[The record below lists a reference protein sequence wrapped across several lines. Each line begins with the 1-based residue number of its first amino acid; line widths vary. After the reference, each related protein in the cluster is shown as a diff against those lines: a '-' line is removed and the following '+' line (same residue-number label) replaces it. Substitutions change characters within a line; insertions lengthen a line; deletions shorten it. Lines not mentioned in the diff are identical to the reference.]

1 MIIDKKEQRKA
12 ALGARRALSAGERA
26 VFSKKICSRI
36 ARTKA
41 FKNAGT
47 ILAYLAT
54 WDEADLSSLCE
65 KAVKLGKK
73 VAYPVSYKGGI
84 MEAFVPDG
92 PDSLVKGLL
101 GITAP
106 DPERSKLLAPED
118 IDLVLVPLVA
128 FDEEKH
134 RLGHGGGYYDRYLP
148 KCSKADLIAVAF
160 EAQKLKEIAT
170 DSYDVLMKTIVTE
183 EKVY

>member
-1 MIIDKKEQRKA
+1 MIKDKKEQRKA
-12 ALGARRALSAGERA
+12 ALAARRALSAGERA

-36 ARTKA
+36 VRTNA
-41 FKNAGT
+41 FRNAKT

-54 WDEADLSSLCE
+54 WDEVDLSSLCE
-65 KAVKLGKK
+65 KAQKLGKT

-84 MEAFVPDG
+84 MEAFVPNG
-92 PDSLVKGLL
+92 PESLKTGLL

-106 DPERSKLLAPED
+106 DPEESVLLAPQD

-148 KCSKADLIAVAF
+148 KCTKAQLIAVAF
-160 EAQKLKEIAT
+160 EAQKLEEIAV

-183 EKVY
+183 KKVY

>member
-65 KAVKLGKK
+65 KAVKQGKK
-73 VAYPVSYKGGI
+73 VAYPVSYKDGI
-84 MEAFVPDG
+84 MEA
-92 PDSLVKGLL
+92 
-101 GITAP
+101 
-106 DPERSKLLAPED
+106 
-118 IDLVLVPLVA
+118 
-128 FDEEKH
+128 
-134 RLGHGGGYYDRYLP
+134 
-148 KCSKADLIAVAF
+148 
-160 EAQKLKEIAT
+160 
-170 DSYDVLMKTIVTE
+170 
-183 EKVY
+183 

>member
-12 ALGARRALSAGERA
+12 ALAARRALSAGERA
-26 VFSKKICSRI
+26 VFSKKICGRI

-41 FKNAGT
+41 FRNANT

-54 WDEADLSSLCE
+54 WDEVDLSILCE
-65 KAVKLGKK
+65 KAVKQGKE
-73 VAYPVSYKGGI
+73 VAYPVSYKDGI

-92 PDSLVKGLL
+92 PESLVKGLL

-106 DPERSKLLAPED
+106 DPERSELLKPED

-128 FDEEKH
+128 FDEEKR

-148 KCSKADLIAVAF
+148 KCTNAKFVLVAF
-160 EAQKLKEIAT
+160 EAQKLPQIVT
-170 DSYDVLMKTIVTE
+170 DPHDVLMNVLVTE
-183 EKVY
+183 DRIY

>member
-12 ALGARRALSAGERA
+12 ALAARRALSAGERA

-36 ARTKA
+36 SRTKA
-41 FKNAGT
+41 FREAGT

-54 WDEADLSSLCE
+54 WDEADLSILCE

-73 VAYPVSYKGGI
+73 VAYPVSYKDGI
-84 MEAFVPDG
+84 MEAYVPDG
-92 PDSLVKGLL
+92 PESLVKGLL

-106 DPERSKLLAPED
+106 DPEKSELLKPED

-128 FDEEKH
+128 FDEEKR

-148 KCSKADLIAVAF
+148 KCVKADLIAVAF
-160 EAQKLKEIAT
+160 EAQKHEEIAT

>member
-12 ALGARRALSAGERA
+12 ALAARRALSAGERA

-36 ARTKA
+36 SRTKA
-41 FKNAGT
+41 FREAGT

-54 WDEADLSSLCE
+54 WDEADLSILCE
-65 KAVKLGKK
+65 KAVK
-73 VAYPVSYKGGI
+73 
-84 MEAFVPDG
+84 
-92 PDSLVKGLL
+92 LVKGLL

-106 DPERSKLLAPED
+106 DPEKSELLKPED

-128 FDEEKH
+128 FDEEKR

-148 KCSKADLIAVAF
+148 KCVKADLIAVAF
-160 EAQKLKEIAT
+160 EAQKLEEIAT

>member
-1 MIIDKKEQRKA
+1 MITDKKEQRKA

-26 VFSKKICSRI
+26 AFSKKICGRV

-41 FKNAGT
+41 FRNAKT

-54 WDEADLSSLCE
+54 WDEVDLSSLCE
-65 KAVKLGKK
+65 KAEKLGKA
-73 VAYPVSYKGGI
+73 VAYPVSYKDGI
-84 MEAFVPDG
+84 MEAFVPHG
-92 PDSLVKGLL
+92 PESLKTGLL

-106 DPERSKLLAPED
+106 DPEESVLLAPED

-128 FDEEKH
+128 FDEEKR

-148 KCSKADLIAVAF
+148 KCSKAEFIAVAF
-160 EAQKLKEIAT
+160 EAQKIKEIAT